1 MPTLD
6 IYIKDLEELVGKKF
20 SESQLEDAVLQAKGE
35 IEGIKEGKA
44 KIDIKDTNRPDLW
57 SVEGIA
63 RELRGYYKIE
73 SGLPKFKIKKGGI
86 VAKIDPKLKGI
97 RPRGAYAVAKNVK
110 ITKELLEQLI
120 QMQEKICET
129 FGRKRR
135 GVAIGIFDADKVKG
149 NVRYY
154 AAEPKTEFY
163 PLGYKAKMTL
173 SEILTDHPK
182 GKEYAKLLEGQK
194 KYPLLVDS
202 DNEVLS
208 MPPVIN
214 SEHSGKVSLETK
226 NLFLDVTGNSQE
238 TIDSALEI
246 LCAALMDRGAVIE
259 SVCVDYGKEKIDTP
273 RFNERKI
280 NVPIELVEKLFGE
293 KLSDKEMIKLL
304 KLKRMNAIKKGKNL
318 VVTYP
323 SYRLDVLH
331 PVDIVEDMLIA
342 SDFNKIEPEK
352 IEIPA
357 SGSELPKV
365 KFIEAVRETCV
376 GMGLQE
382 VLTFTMTSKEKQQ
395 EKMLLKEQKFVE
407 ISNPVSAEYTIIRK
421 SIIPELLQFL
431 SKNKHCEFPQKV
443 FEIGKTVSLDSKSE
457 TGTKEPDTLCII
469 LSGKGENFTSI
480 KAHLNALC
488 KAMDW
493 KSEVREIAHESF
505 KLGRCALVQGSVR
518 GVLGELDK
526 KVMKQ
531 FDLDTPTVVLELEF

>member
-6 IYIKDLEELVGKKF
+6 IYIKDLEALSKKKF
-20 SESQLEDAVLQAKGE
+20 SAAQLEDAVLQAKGE
-35 IEGIKEGKA
+35 IEGIKNGKA
-44 KIDIKDTNRPDLW
+44 KVDIKDTNRPDLW

-63 RELRGYYKIE
+63 RELRGFYGIE
-73 SGLPKFKIKKGGI
+73 SGLPKFNVKKSGI
-86 VAKIDPKLKGI
+86 VAKVDPKLKGI
-97 RPRGAYAVAKNVK
+97 RPRGAYAVAKNIK
-110 ITKELLEQLI
+110 ITDELLEQLI
-120 QMQEKICET
+120 QMQEKVCET

-135 GVAIGIFDADKVKG
+135 EVAIGIFDADKVAG

-163 PLGYKAKMTL
+163 PLGYKAKMSL

-182 GKEYAKLLEGQK
+182 GKEYGKLLKGMK
-194 KYPLLVDS
+194 NYPLLVDS

-208 MPPVIN
+208 MPPIIN
-214 SEHSGKVSLETK
+214 SEHSGKVTMKTK
-226 NLFLDVTGNSQE
+226 NLFLDVTGYNQE

-246 LCAALMDRGAVIE
+246 LCAALSDRGATIE
-259 SVCVDYGKEKIDTP
+259 SVRVDYGKEKIDTP

-293 KLSDKEMIKLL
+293 KLNEKQMLKLL
-304 KLKRMNAIKKGKNL
+304 KLKRMNAVKKGKNL
-318 VVTYP
+318 VVSYP

-352 IEIPA
+352 IKIA
-357 SGSELPKV
+357 ATGSELPKV
-365 KFIEAVRETCV
+365 KFIEAVREVCV
-376 GMGLQE
+376 GMGLLE

-407 ISNPVSAEYTIIRK
+407 ISNPVSVEYTVIRK
-421 SIIPELLQFL
+421 SIIPELLSFL
-431 SKNKHCEFPQKV
+431 SKNKHCEFPQKI

-457 TGTKEPDTLCII
+457 TGVREPDTLCIL

-480 KAHLNALC
+480 KAHLDALS
-488 KAMDW
+488 KAMAW

-505 KLGRCALVQGSVR
+505 KPGRCALVQGSVR

-531 FDLDTPTVVLELEF
+531 FDLEMPTVVLEIEF